1 MADTIVVRDQQGR
14 EHQATVDPQG
24 MVRVGD
30 AEVKVEA
37 LPDGSVRIRGA
48 GDTRAWT
55 AVSSDL
61 RWVFV
66 NGEVYT
72 FEVDEAARVRRRGT
86 AHHGSLSAPMPATV
100 RKIAVVAGAAVH
112 RGDVLI
118 VLEAMKMELPVRA
131 PSDGIVAKLNCREG
145 EMVQA
150 GQELAEITP

>member
-1 MADTIVVRDQQGR
+1 MADTIVLRDQQGQ
-14 EHQATVDPQG
+14 EHRATVDPQG
-24 MVRVGD
+24 VVHVGD
-30 AEVKVEA
+30 VDVKIETA
-37 LPDGSVRIRGA
+37 PDGSVRIGA
-48 GDTRAWT
+48 EGTRAWT
-55 AVSSDL
+55 AASSDL

-72 FEVDEAARVRRRGT
+72 FEVDEPARVRRRGT
-86 AHHGSLSAPMPATV
+86 AHHGSLTAPMPATV
-100 RKIAVVAGAAVH
+100 RKIAVAAGDAVH

-131 PSDGIVAKLNCREG
+131 PSDGVVSRINCREG